1 MHPLI
6 DRVAA
11 MLAMLSV
18 AILAAACTGS
28 GSAEPPPATQLA
40 LGTWGTDG
48 AGLIVTDTLAHV
60 HFGCTKGDFRRPQTL
75 DADGRFNVNGSYIL
89 RAYPITIGPSLPARF
104 TGVVRGSVLTLS
116 IAIDDTVAKT
126 LVALGPVSLVLGR
139 SPNLGPCPICVT
151 PDATR

>member
-1 MHPLI
+1 
-6 DRVAA
+6 
-11 MLAMLSV
+11 MLSV

-28 GSAEPPPATQLA
+28 GSAEPPPPTQLA

-60 HFGCTKGDFRRPQTL
+60 HFGCTKGDFRRPLSL
-75 DADGRFNVNGSYIL
+75 DADGRFNVAGSYIL

-126 LVALGPVSLVLGR
+126 LVALGPVSVVLGR

-151 PDATR
+151 PAVTR